1 MNVEDQLDIVRTGD
15 GGRGHGWNTDPRT
28 RVPHETDADSG
39 LLAVGSWAAPWL
51 RSTAYRPLEP

>member
-1 MNVEDQLDIVRTGD
+1 MGVEAMD
-15 GGRGHGWNTDPRT
+15 GIQILERGFPMKPMRIRG
-28 RVPHETDADSG
+28 SG